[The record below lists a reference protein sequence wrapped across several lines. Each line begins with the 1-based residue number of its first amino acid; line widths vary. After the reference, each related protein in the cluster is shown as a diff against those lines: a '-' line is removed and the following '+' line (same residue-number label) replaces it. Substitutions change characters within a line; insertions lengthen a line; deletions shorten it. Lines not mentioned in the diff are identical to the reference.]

1 MSLLTVLTY
10 VLARHRKVSAISE
23 AGKHLAV
30 ALVIIFVSKGI
41 GHWITTNVWGSG
53 SRCQSFEV
61 PEIRNGNVI
70 PR

>member
-41 GHWITTNVWGSG
+41 GHWITTNV
-53 SRCQSFEV
+53 
-61 PEIRNGNVI
+61 
-70 PR
+70 